1 MSLEKILSKVEIA
14 KEEAG
19 RLKDEINVIA
29 VSKVQPL
36 ARIKKVLEQGHR
48 VFGENRV
55 QELTDKY
62 ISLPKDI
69 KWNMIGNLQSN
80 KVKYIASFVDLI
92 HSLDSLKLAK
102 EINKQGEKNN
112 RVIDCLVQI
121 KISKEETKHG
131 VSFDNFDEF
140 YKNVKSLKFINIA
153 GLMGMASFTDDKN
166 LIKDEFKSISSLYK
180 KLKLVDK
187 NFKYLSIGMSNDY
200 NLAINEGGNMIRIGS
215 RIFGER

>member
-1 MSLEKILSKVEIA
+1 MIKKRLESFYQELGEDISLV
-14 KEEAG
+14 
-19 RLKDEINVIA
+19 A
-29 VSKVQPL
+29 VSKTKTIEDIMSAYNSGQRL
-36 ARIKKVLEQGHR
+36 
-48 VFGENRV
+48 FGENRV

-62 ISLPKDI
+62 SNLPKDI

-102 EINKQGEKNN
+102 EINKQAEKNN

-121 KISKEETKHG
+121 KISKEDTKHG
-131 VSFDNFDEF
+131 ISFDNFDEF

-153 GLMGMASFTDDKN
+153 GLMGMGSFTDDKN

>member
-1 MSLEKILSKVEIA
+1 MIKKRLESFYQELGKDISLV
-14 KEEAG
+14 
-19 RLKDEINVIA
+19 A
-29 VSKVQPL
+29 VSKTKTIEDIMSAYNSGQRL
-36 ARIKKVLEQGHR
+36 
-48 VFGENRV
+48 FGENRV
-55 QELTDKY
+55 QELTNKY
-62 ISLPKDI
+62 SNLPKDI

-102 EINKQGEKNN
+102 EINKQAEKNN

>member
-1 MSLEKILSKVEIA
+1 MIKKRLESFYQELGEDISLV
-14 KEEAG
+14 
-19 RLKDEINVIA
+19 A
-29 VSKVQPL
+29 VSKTKTIEDIMSAYNSGQRL
-36 ARIKKVLEQGHR
+36 
-48 VFGENRV
+48 FGENRV

-62 ISLPKDI
+62 SNLPKDI

-131 VSFDNFDEF
+131 VSFENFDEF

>member
-1 MSLEKILSKVEIA
+1 MIKKRLESFYQELGEDISLV
-14 KEEAG
+14 
-19 RLKDEINVIA
+19 A
-29 VSKVQPL
+29 VSKTKTIEDIMSAYNSGQRL
-36 ARIKKVLEQGHR
+36 
-48 VFGENRV
+48 FGENRV
-55 QELTDKY
+55 QELTNKY
-62 ISLPKDI
+62 SNLPKDI

-92 HSLDSLKLAK
+92 HSLDSLKLAR
-102 EINKQGEKNN
+102 EINKQAEKNN

-131 VSFDNFDEF
+131 VSFENFDEF

-166 LIKDEFKSISSLYK
+166 LIKDEFKSISLLYK

-187 NFKYLSIGMSNDY
+187 NIKYLSIGMSNDY

>member
-1 MSLEKILSKVEIA
+1 MIKRRLESLYQELGEGISLV
-14 KEEAG
+14 
-19 RLKDEINVIA
+19 A
-29 VSKVQPL
+29 VSKTKTIEDIMSAYNSGQRL
-36 ARIKKVLEQGHR
+36 
-48 VFGENRV
+48 FGENRV

-62 ISLPKDI
+62 NNLPKDI

-140 YKNVKSLKFINIA
+140 YKNVKSLKFISIA

-215 RIFGER
+215 KIFGER

>member
-1 MSLEKILSKVEIA
+1 MIKKRLESFYQELGKDISLV
-14 KEEAG
+14 
-19 RLKDEINVIA
+19 A
-29 VSKVQPL
+29 VSKTKTIEDIMSAYNSGQRL
-36 ARIKKVLEQGHR
+36 
-48 VFGENRV
+48 FGENRV
-55 QELTDKY
+55 QELTNKY
-62 ISLPKDI
+62 SNLPKDI

-92 HSLDSLKLAK
+92 HSLDSLKLAR
-102 EINKQGEKNN
+102 EINKQAEKNN

-131 VSFDNFDEF
+131 VSFENFDEF
-140 YKNVKSLKFINIA
+140 YKNVKSLKYINIA

-166 LIKDEFKSISSLYK
+166 LIKDELKSISLLYK

-187 NFKYLSIGMSNDY
+187 NIKYLSIGMSNDY

-215 RIFGER
+215 KIFGER

>member
-1 MSLEKILSKVEIA
+1 MIKKRLESFYQELGESISLV
-14 KEEAG
+14 
-19 RLKDEINVIA
+19 A
-29 VSKVQPL
+29 VSKT
-36 ARIKKVLEQGHR
+36 KTLEDIMSAYNSGQR
-48 VFGENRV
+48 LFGENRV
-55 QELTDKY
+55 QELTNKY
-62 ISLPKDI
+62 SNLPKDI

-102 EINKQGEKNN
+102 EINKQAEKNN

-131 VSFDNFDEF
+131 ITFDNFDEF

-187 NFKYLSIGMSNDY
+187 NIKYLSIGMSNDY

-215 RIFGER
+215 KIFGER

>member
-1 MSLEKILSKVEIA
+1 MIKKRLESFYQELGEDISLV
-14 KEEAG
+14 
-19 RLKDEINVIA
+19 A
-29 VSKVQPL
+29 VSKTKTIEDIMSAYNSGQRL
-36 ARIKKVLEQGHR
+36 
-48 VFGENRV
+48 FGENRV

-62 ISLPKDI
+62 SNLPKDI

-102 EINKQGEKNN
+102 EINKQAEKNN

-215 RIFGER
+215 KIFGER

>member
-1 MSLEKILSKVEIA
+1 MIKKRLESFYQELGEDISLV
-14 KEEAG
+14 
-19 RLKDEINVIA
+19 A
-29 VSKVQPL
+29 VSKTKTIEDIMSAYNSGQRL
-36 ARIKKVLEQGHR
+36 
-48 VFGENRV
+48 FGENRV

-62 ISLPKDI
+62 SNLPKDI

-80 KVKYIASFVDLI
+80 KVKHIASFVDLI

-131 VSFDNFDEF
+131 ISFDNFDEF

-215 RIFGER
+215 KIFGER

>member
-1 MSLEKILSKVEIA
+1 MIKKRLESFYQELGEDISLV
-14 KEEAG
+14 
-19 RLKDEINVIA
+19 A
-29 VSKVQPL
+29 VSKTKTIEDIMSAYNSGQRL
-36 ARIKKVLEQGHR
+36 
-48 VFGENRV
+48 FGENRV

-62 ISLPKDI
+62 SNLPKDI

-102 EINKQGEKNN
+102 EINKQAEKNN

-140 YKNVKSLKFINIA
+140 YKNVKSLKSINIA

-187 NFKYLSIGMSNDY
+187 NIKYLSIGMSNDY

-215 RIFGER
+215 KIFGER

>member
-1 MSLEKILSKVEIA
+1 MIKKRLESFYQELGEGISLV
-14 KEEAG
+14 
-19 RLKDEINVIA
+19 A
-29 VSKVQPL
+29 VSKTKTIEDIMSAYNSGQRL
-36 ARIKKVLEQGHR
+36 
-48 VFGENRV
+48 FGENRV
-55 QELTDKY
+55 QELTNKY
-62 ISLPKDI
+62 SNLPKDI

-92 HSLDSLKLAK
+92 HSLDSLKLAR
-102 EINKQGEKNN
+102 EINKQAEKNN

-131 VSFDNFDEF
+131 VSFENFDEF
-140 YKNVKSLKFINIA
+140 YKNVKSLKFINIT

-187 NFKYLSIGMSNDY
+187 NIKYLSIGMSNDY

-215 RIFGER
+215 KIFGER

>member
-1 MSLEKILSKVEIA
+1 MIKKRLESFYQELGEDISLV
-14 KEEAG
+14 
-19 RLKDEINVIA
+19 A
-29 VSKVQPL
+29 VSKTKTIEDIMIAYNSGQRL
-36 ARIKKVLEQGHR
+36 
-48 VFGENRV
+48 FGENRV

-62 ISLPKDI
+62 SNLPKDI

-166 LIKDEFKSISSLYK
+166 LIKDEFKSISLLYK

-200 NLAINEGGNMIRIGS
+200 NLAINEGSNMIRIGS

>member
-1 MSLEKILSKVEIA
+1 MIKKRLESFYQELGKDISLV
-14 KEEAG
+14 
-19 RLKDEINVIA
+19 A
-29 VSKVQPL
+29 VSKTKTIEDIMSAYNSGQRL
-36 ARIKKVLEQGHR
+36 
-48 VFGENRV
+48 FGENRV
-55 QELTDKY
+55 QELTNKY
-62 ISLPKDI
+62 SNLPKDI

-92 HSLDSLKLAK
+92 HSLDSLKLAR
-102 EINKQGEKNN
+102 EINKQAEKNN

-131 VSFDNFDEF
+131 VSFENFDEF